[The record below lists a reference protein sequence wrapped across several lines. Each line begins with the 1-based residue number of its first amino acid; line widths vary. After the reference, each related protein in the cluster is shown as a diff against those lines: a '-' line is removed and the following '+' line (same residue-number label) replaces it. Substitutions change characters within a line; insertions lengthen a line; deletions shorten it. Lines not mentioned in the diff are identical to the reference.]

1 MDYRVSKI
9 FLYVIVASAL
19 FAALPVCAKSQNAVP
34 VSAMTAAEQAL
45 ASADAVQAR
54 DLAPGEYQQAEAA
67 LQAANTQLGKRKGKD
82 AERLAEQARLYADLA
97 AAKARYIRI
106 KETVEER
113 TSANAA
119 LRRELFLGQDG
130 GHP

>member
-9 FLYVIVASAL
+9 FLCLIVVSAP
-19 FAALPVCAKSQNAVP
+19 FAALPVCAQSQNAVP
-34 VSAMTAAEQAL
+34 ASAIAAAEQAL
-45 ASADAVQAR
+45 ASAEAVQASE
-54 DLAPGEYQQAEAA
+54 LAPDAYLQAEAA
-67 LQAANTQLGKRKGKD
+67 LSAANTQLGKRKAKN
-82 AERLAEQARLYADLA
+82 AERLAEQARLYAELA
-97 AAKARYIRI
+97 AAKARYIRT